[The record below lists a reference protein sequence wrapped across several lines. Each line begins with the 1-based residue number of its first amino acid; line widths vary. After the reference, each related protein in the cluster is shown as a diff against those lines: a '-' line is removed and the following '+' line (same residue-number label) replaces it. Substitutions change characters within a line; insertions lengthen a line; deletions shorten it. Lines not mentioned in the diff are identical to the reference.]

1 MKSLICTLGLILVVR
16 QSVGIEQT
24 TALRRAL
31 LHGYERDAKPDGKV
45 ETRVGLRVTTLDLC
59 AHRQVIVR
67 VVEQK
72 AGVASP
78 HVLDLLRRGP

>member
-16 QSVGIEQT
+16 QSLGIEQT

-59 AHRQVIVR
+59 AHRQVIVH
-67 VVEQK
+67 K
-72 AGVASP
+72 C
-78 HVLDLLRRGP
+78 HITT